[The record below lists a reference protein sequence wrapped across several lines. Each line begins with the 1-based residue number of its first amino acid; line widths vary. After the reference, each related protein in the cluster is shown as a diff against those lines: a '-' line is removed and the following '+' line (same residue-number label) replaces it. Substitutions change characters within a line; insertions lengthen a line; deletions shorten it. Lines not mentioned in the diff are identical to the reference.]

1 VNELVQL
8 LLSVQPATLTIM
20 AVAGYALER
29 RIRRIENR
37 TLRMETKLDL
47 LLSWR
52 NGVDCASDPKTDVGP
67 ALGPPRP

>member
-1 VNELVQL
+1 VNELAQL

-29 RIRRIENR
+29 RIRGLENR

-52 NGVDCASDPKTDVGP
+52 NGVDCASDPKTGVGAAP
-67 ALGPPRP
+67 GPSRP

>member
-1 VNELVQL
+1 MNELVQL
-8 LLSVQPATLTIM
+8 LLGVQPATLTIM

-29 RIRRIENR
+29 RIRGLENR

-67 ALGPPRP
+67 ASGSPQP